1 MIDDYEIV
9 GYTDSSALSF
19 LATWVAVNQPKKV
32 LQLGTWIGFSTLVL
46 ADILRGNI
54 LRGKLV
60 TVDPAKTQQDKARIY
75 VHEAGLSDTVQ
86 FIDGRSFDA
95 AVVNSLSA
103 MRPFDLIYVDASHE
117 YRQTLKELTLYL
129 GDGWLSKSGAMFLHD
144 ASDYARQFDPTG
156 EGGVRRA
163 LDECV
168 RGSLILEPPQWAN
181 LCGLAII
188 LSRRTRARTEVA
200 KLRQK
205 IQSLEGSLTERNLR
219 IRSFEQWLSERD
231 SRIQSLEGSVVE
243 RDLRI
248 RSFEQWLSERDSR
261 IQSLEGSVV
270 ERDSRIQSLEGSVVE
285 RDSRIQSLEGS
296 VVERD
301 LRIRSFEQW
310 LSERDS
316 KIQSLE
322 KLLAHRDS
330 RIQELNG
337 QLDAIRT
344 SITWRLARYILER
357 TPKPLV
363 EAGLFLTRRLIQESR
378 PRTEKDIV
386 ASQAAVPKT
395 LILHEGPL
403 EADHGPTR
411 IYRSDNLREQLLRLG
426 VSAEVRH
433 VSNFS
438 NVPDAT
444 EILVLQR
451 VAFLRGHTERRKL
464 VQGARVKGK
473 LVLADFDDYVFDPN
487 FDYKRWVWGLSVL
500 TKEQLDN
507 YMPGVIGYH
516 EMLRDCTA
524 AIFATPFLAASAE
537 RIGLRSLVH
546 RNSLNE
552 RYIRSSLQAM
562 TMRPSRSR
570 ITVGY
575 VSGTRTHDADFREAE
590 DALIR
595 VLQRHPELELR
606 IFGLLELGP
615 KFDPVKDQVKQ
626 VGPTS
631 YYDMPKIISEFD
643 INIAP
648 LEQGNPYC
656 QGKSEVKYLES
667 AAVAVPTIASRSDSY
682 IFAIA
687 NGSNGLLAGS
697 TQEWFENLET
707 LISNHQIRRRMGMRA
722 RNDAIL
728 NYSSEESA
736 KRLEAILAMA
746 KLQDP
751 PHNVSL
757 GSKSLKIGFV
767 TSEPFPGSGGHQS
780 IIKLCKLL
788 SSMGHHVTLYAW
800 NTKKTNNELQNIISK
815 HYLAENIGIRRV
827 EEAYGDDA
835 LIATWWETAYVVYRN
850 ASCRKRFY
858 LVQDFEP
865 WFYQLGTTWLKAEY
879 TYKLPLSCITTGPW
893 LASYLRE
900 NYSADAE
907 YINFPMDHSI
917 YQSKLSLESRRK
929 QILFHAQPSKPRRAY
944 ELGLEALEVV
954 HERMPDAEIVM
965 FGEEGLQ
972 HRETRFPAVK
982 LGLVSTLKELANLYN
997 ESSVG
1002 LSFSTSNMSLVPL
1015 EMMACGCAVVGL
1027 DTFSAKGT
1035 LQDGLNCLLADFD
1048 PHLIA
1053 EKIIQLLSDRD
1064 LRIRIA
1070 EGGIKSVENR
1080 SWESTAKEFEVIIT
1094 RKVAQG

>member
-1 MIDDYEIV
+1 MSKFVERLDPSKADPRLIREHEMRYEFAYAYARDKVVIDVGCGLGFGSERLAECGSKFVLAIDVSAKAVREAKNRSTTARDIEFAVMDASRLALRDKTCDLAVCLEVLEHVKEPEYCVSEIRRVLNAKGVLILSTPNKLVYDKCYEYLGQENSFHAREFTPSRLRLLLKKYFRVIRFW
-9 GYTDSSALSF
+9 GQRDSYLEKSLLSKDHSRNLVDPSF
-19 LATWVAVNQPKKV
+19 LDLRIVQNEIPAAYTILAVCSNSSSSM
-32 LQLGTWIGFSTLVL
+32 L
-46 ADILRGNI
+46 
-54 LRGKLV
+54 
-60 TVDPAKTQQDKARIY
+60 KT
-75 VHEAGLSDTVQ
+75 
-86 FIDGRSFDA
+86 
-95 AVVNSLSA
+95 
-103 MRPFDLIYVDASHE
+103 
-117 YRQTLKELTLYL
+117 EL
-129 GDGWLSKSGAMFLHD
+129 
-144 ASDYARQFDPTG
+144 
-156 EGGVRRA
+156 
-163 LDECV
+163 
-168 RGSLILEPPQWAN
+168 LES
-181 LCGLAII
+181 I
-188 LSRRTRARTEVA
+188 RARAEILATEVA
-200 KLRQK
+200 KLGQK

-219 IRSFEQWLSERD
+219 IRSLEQWLSERD

-248 RSFEQWLSERDSR
+248 RSL
-261 IQSLEGSVV
+261 
-270 ERDSRIQSLEGSVVE
+270 
-285 RDSRIQSLEGS
+285 
-296 VVERD
+296 
-301 LRIRSFEQW
+301 EQW

-322 KLLAHRDS
+322 KLLVHRDS

-451 VAFLRGHTERRKL
+451 VAFLREHTERRKL

-487 FDYKRWVWGLSVL
+487 FDYKHWVWGLSVL
-500 TKEQLDN
+500 TKEQLEN
-507 YMPGVIGYH
+507 YFPGVIGYH
-516 EMLRDCTA
+516 EMLRNCTA

-606 IFGLLELGP
+606 IFGLLELSP

-656 QGKSEVKYLES
+656 RGKSEVKYLES

-728 NYSSEESA
+728 NYSSEASA

-780 IIKLCKLL
+780 IIRLCKLL

-800 NTKKTNNELQNIISK
+800 NTKKTNNELQNVISK
-815 HYLAENIGIRRV
+815 HYSAENIRIRRV

-907 YINFPMDHSI
+907 YVNFPMDHSI
-917 YQSKLSLESRRK
+917 YQSKLPLESRRK

-972 HRETRFPAVK
+972 RRETRFPAVK
-982 LGLVSTLKELANLYN
+982 LGLVPTLKELANLYN